1 MQSYTLYEV
10 NEHIRRIIALNFSEA
25 LWIRAEIGQISYS
38 RGHYFITLIQK
49 EEEKES
55 ILAEVEAVVW
65 QMQYRHIKRQIG
77 NDLDVLLKE
86 GTAIL
91 FKAKPEFHER
101 FGFKLIIESIDPA
114 FTLGQL
120 ELQRRQILQA
130 LENQGLLE
138 LNQQHTLP
146 IAIQRV
152 AVLSSPKAAGY
163 QDFIEQLINN
173 PYGYSFE
180 PKLYPIAV
188 QGEKVES
195 EMLEQLKRIAQK
207 SKQFDI
213 VCLIRGGGSK
223 LDLTAFD
230 SFPLAEAVAQFPLPF
245 LSGIGHDINQT
256 VVDRVAHTALKTPTA
271 VADFLINHN
280 LHFELWLNQISLKI
294 QQTYQ
299 DNATAKRIQ
308 LTELQQQLEWQLEKY
323 LNEQQRLIEYIEGEI
338 PKVSRYM
345 LRTQLQQI
353 ETFNQVYQLLS
364 PEATLKRGYTLTLKD
379 GKVIT
384 SSKDLKQGDRIT
396 TRMKDGDIDS
406 EVNTDA
412 Q

>member
-1 MQSYTLYEV
+1 LQSYTLYEV

-25 LWIRAEIGQISYS
+25 LWIRAEIGQIGYS

-49 EEEKES
+49 EEEREG
-55 ILAEVEAVVW
+55 ILAEAEAVVW
-65 QMQYRHIKRQIG
+65 QMQYRQIKRQIG
-77 NDLDVLLKE
+77 NDIDILLKE

-101 FGFKLIIESIDPA
+101 FGFKLIIEAIDPA

-120 ELQRRQILQA
+120 ELQRRQILEA
-130 LENQGLLE
+130 LEAEQLLD

-146 IAIQRV
+146 IAIQRI

-163 QDFIEQLINN
+163 QDFIEQLLNN
-173 PYGYSFE
+173 PYGYTFK
-180 PKLYPIAV
+180 PQLFPIAV

-195 EMLEQLKRIAQK
+195 EMLQQLKRIEQK
-207 SKQFDI
+207 SKQYDV

-230 SFPLAEAVAQFPLPF
+230 SFPLAKAVAQFSLPF

-294 QQTYQ
+294 QHTYQ
-299 DNATAKRIQ
+299 EHAASKLIQ
-308 LTELQQQLEWQLEKY
+308 LTELQQQLGWQIEKY
-323 LNEQQRLIEYIEGEI
+323 INEQQRLIEFIEGEI
-338 PKVSRYM
+338 PKISRYT
-345 LRTQLQQI
+345 LRAQKQKVEAFDQI
-353 ETFNQVYQLLS
+353 YQLLS

-379 GKVIT
+379 GEVIT
-384 SSKDLKQGDRIT
+384 SSKDLKQGDQIT
-396 TRMKDGDIDS
+396 TRMKDGDIES
-406 EVNTDA
+406 EVK
-412 Q
+412 